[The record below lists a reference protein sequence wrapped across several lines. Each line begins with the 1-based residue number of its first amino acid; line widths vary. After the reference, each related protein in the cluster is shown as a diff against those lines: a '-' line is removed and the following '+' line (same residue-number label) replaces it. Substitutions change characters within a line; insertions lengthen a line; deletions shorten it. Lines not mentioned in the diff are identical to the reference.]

1 MEQNLK
7 MGEVMDEKA
16 QQLLEETDA
25 DARMRSYDGMWGKVI
40 VALLVAWA
48 GFQLYFSTIGIIS
61 AMNLRAFHCMFL
73 LIFTFL
79 LFPMTKKE
87 KRKKTKPT
95 APDLVLIVLTIVTFG
110 YLIANYTRIVRSG
123 GFLTGT
129 ELVVAAVG
137 LLLV

>member
-1 MEQNLK
+1 MDQVVK

-25 DARMRSYDGMWGKVI
+25 DARMRDYKGTWEKII

-79 LFPMTKKE
+79 LF
-87 KRKKTKPT
+87 
-95 APDLVLIVLTIVTFG
+95 LHILNISL
-110 YLIANYTRIVRSG
+110 YLEFNIISIISFSFNIYKSSFVIIFS
-123 GFLTGT
+123 
-129 ELVVAAVG
+129 
-137 LLLV
+137 

>member
-1 MEQNLK
+1 MSKIDQDVK

-25 DARMRSYDGMWGKVI
+25 DARMRDYKGPWEKII

-73 LIFTFL
+73 LIFTF
-79 LFPMTKKE
+79 
-87 KRKKTKPT
+87 
-95 APDLVLIVLTIVTFG
+95 A
-110 YLIANYTRIVRSG
+110 
-123 GFLTGT
+123 
-129 ELVVAAVG
+129 
-137 LLLV
+137 

>member
-1 MEQNLK
+1 MSKLDQNVK

-25 DARMRSYDGMWGKVI
+25 DARMRDYKGTWEKII

-87 KRKKTKPT
+87 KRKKTKPS
-95 APDLVLIVLTIVTFG
+95 PIDLVLILLTIATFG
-110 YLIANYTRIVRSG
+110 YLIANYTRIVRGG
-123 GFLTGT
+123 GF
-129 ELVVAAVG
+129 
-137 LLLV
+137 